1 MANSD
6 TLNITE
12 NPIIDESIE
21 KFEYHE
27 YSPKIANFDNPG
39 TEISITINEE
49 SLFTLPSEAYILI
62 EGRLL
67 KADGTSYANADA
79 VTLINNGL
87 MYLFTRAEYQLSGQ
101 TVENVNCLG
110 RATTMLG
117 LLKYPNYFQN
127 VQGMNQLWF
136 RDSSTTAAI
145 ATNLGFQARQSYL
158 IQEPN
163 TKGKFSFCVPLKHI
177 FGFCDTYDKVVF
189 GLKHTLILI
198 RESDNNAIFRAAGTA
213 AGQVNLTKVSLF
225 MPHVKPSLEYDLK
238 LKNIIK
244 SNKTLPLSYI
254 GRQCEL
260 KNVDSV
266 TDFSWTLN
274 MTSTSTKPRFI
285 IIGFQTNKNNS
296 QEQNPAIFDH
306 CDIKDMCIK
315 LNSRSYPEIVNYN
328 LSFPNQQFSRAYRDA
343 TLFNEKLYGLNELI
357 SQCNINPQDYKN
369 LYPLFVFDVSNQ
381 PEATKPSVID
391 VQFNATFNTAVPA
404 NTMAYAVIL
413 SDRIG
418 QLSADG
424 SKLQYIF

>member
-198 RESDNNAIFRAAGTA
+198 RESDNNAIFRAGA
-213 AGQVNLTKVSLF
+213 AAPGQVNLTKVSLF
-225 MPHVKPSLEYDLK
+225 MPHVKPSLEYELK

-260 KNVDSV
+260 KNVDPV
-266 TDFSWTLN
+266 TDFNWTLN
-274 MTSTSTKPRFI
+274 ITT
-285 IIGFQTNKNNS
+285 TN
-296 QEQNPAIFDH
+296 
-306 CDIKDMCIK
+306 MYIK

-357 SQCNINPQDYKN
+357 SQCNMNPQDYKN